1 VTQRALSYDPAAMRA
16 VRSALLTV
24 LLLCSSGCLVC
35 WGILNPDG
43 SGMLEITFD
52 PPKGATRE
60 SLTADFSSAH
70 VAVDSVTLGTD
81 RRAVVR
87 VHFDDIT
94 QLSTAP
100 WFAPVSISRTREAND
115 ETVRIV
121 LKHTPGKSPDPQ
133 ADGPRISLTVPGRII
148 EANKDAEVTD
158 DRVVWRY
165 TMGEFNSGKERE
177 LVVRYHAS
185 GVSPTARRAGRG

>member
-1 VTQRALSYDPAAMRA
+1 MRA
-16 VRSALLTV
+16 VRSVALAA
-24 LLLCSSGCLVC
+24 LLLCSSGCVVC
-35 WGILNPDG
+35 WGILNADG
-43 SGMLEITFD
+43 SGMLEITYD

-60 SLTADFSSAH
+60 SITADFSSAH
-70 VAVDSVTLGTD
+70 VTVDSVTLGMD

-87 VHFDDIT
+87 AHFDDIT
-94 QLSTAP
+94 QLSTAA
-100 WFAPVSISRTREAND
+100 WFRPVSVSRTREGND

-121 LKHTPGKSPDPQ
+121 LKHNPGPPQDPQ

-148 EANKDAEVTD
+148 DANKHAEVTD

-165 TMGEFNSGKERE
+165 TMGEFSGGKEKE

-185 GVSPTARRAGRG
+185 GPSPSERRAGRG

>member
-1 VTQRALSYDPAAMRA
+1 MIPPAMRA
-16 VRSALLTV
+16 VRAVPLAV

-43 SGMLEITFD
+43 SGMLEITYD
-52 PPKGATRE
+52 PPKGATQE

-70 VAVDSVTLGTD
+70 VAVESLTLGTD

-87 VHFDDIT
+87 VHFDDVT
-94 QLSTAP
+94 KLSTAP
-100 WFAPVSISRTREAND
+100 WFAPVSVSRTREGND

-121 LKHTPGKSPDPQ
+121 LKHAPGKFPDPQ

-148 EANKDAEVTD
+148 DANKDAEVTD

-165 TMGEFNSGKERE
+165 TMGEFNSGQERE
-177 LVVRYHAS
+177 LVVRYRAS
-185 GVSPTARRAGRG
+185 RPSPSERRAGLG